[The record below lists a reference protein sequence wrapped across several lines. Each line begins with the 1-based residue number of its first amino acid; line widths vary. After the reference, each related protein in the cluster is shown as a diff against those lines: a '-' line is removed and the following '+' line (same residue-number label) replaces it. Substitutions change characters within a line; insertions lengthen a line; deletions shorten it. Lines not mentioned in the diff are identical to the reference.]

1 LISKRTIFLLL
12 ISIHTLATNITMSTS
27 LQTYTSYAL
36 LPALSA
42 VGAFGTTILAQ
53 RSGLFNSIIANLKQ
67 RPALLP
73 NSKARLIR
81 KWTHV
86 PPVDN
91 LLGFL
96 VTFFWPVVD
105 GKDATISF
113 QSRHFAGQLIAIWSL
128 IEMEGVR
135 SGDKLSSHVVIAGMG
150 VQLLGAAVAIPLW
163 CALHLASYF
172 PVQSTIASL
181 ATEQNLAAAPYAVTL
196 GLLLPVAFMTVTRHP
211 GRKQFW
217 IVMFQIYPILTY
229 LATRLLSGRLA
240 SSSSED
246 SISNMYAY
254 ATTISLITHLACFG
268 PSVASILAPGMF
280 TAAKA
285 AQLNPLKAFLPRF
298 GLTKRG
304 DMVEARL
311 NFLRWDEA
319 VSVGSFVIWAVVR
332 YISSLPEADVNT
344 VVIAKLGAQVL
355 GRAMVLGPVGA
366 AVWLL
371 KETKH

>member
-1 LISKRTIFLLL
+1 
-12 ISIHTLATNITMSTS
+12 MSSS

-53 RSGLFNSIIANLKQ
+53 RSGLFDSIIANQKQ

-96 VTFFWPVVD
+96 VTFFWPIVD
-105 GKDATISF
+105 GKDATVSL
-113 QSRHFAGQLIAIWSL
+113 QSRHFVGQLVAIWSL
-128 IEMEGVR
+128 IEMEGAR
-135 SGDKLSSHVVIAGMG
+135 SGKELYSHVVIAGMG
-150 VQLLGAAVAIPLW
+150 VQLLGAAVAIPIW
-163 CALHLASYF
+163 CALHLASYS
-172 PVQSTIASL
+172 PVQSSIASL
-181 ATEQNLAAAPYAVTL
+181 AAEKNLAAAPYAVTL
-196 GLLLPVAFMTVTRHP
+196 GLLLPVAFMTATRHP

-229 LATRLLSGRLA
+229 LATKIFSGRLA
-240 SSSSED
+240 PSSSEE
-246 SISNMYAY
+246 SINKVYAY
-254 ATTISLITHLACFG
+254 ATTLSVITHLASFG
-268 PSVASILAPGMF
+268 PSLASVLAPGMF
-280 TAAKA
+280 TPTKA
-285 AQLNPLKAFLPRF
+285 AQLNPLKAFIPRF
-298 GLTKRG
+298 GLAKKG

-319 VSVGSFVIWAVVR
+319 VSVGSFVIWAVAR
-332 YISSLPEADVNT
+332 YISSLPEEDVNT
-344 VVIAKLGAQVL
+344 AVMAKLGAQVL
-355 GRAMVLGPVGA
+355 GRALVLGPVGA
-366 AVWLL
+366 VVWLL